1 MKNFVITVALALA
14 GVLLVTSVSEAGGRG
29 LLQRQRARL
38 RHNDDVVVVARVV
51 APQVKVQQ
59 VVKAQQVQK
68 VRQVQKV
75 LKAQRVQKVVIPSHV
90 QAVVSPIV
98 VTVPQVLAIQG
109 GYGVQALGTCH

>member
-29 LLQRQRARL
+29 LFQRQRARL

-59 VVKAQQVQK
+59 VVKAQ
-68 VRQVQKV
+68 QVQKV